1 MGGILKNALSPEEQ
15 LLKEK
20 TVNESI
26 GEFRQQV
33 YENTKLNAKLTNSN
47 TNSKN
52 GNNVKNILTSKN
64 NMTGNKFIPKDT
76 LLMKRE
82 QMAKL
87 SKANSSDNNEDADEN
102 EDEDE
107 RLQWNQENL
116 EQNEITKKQFQDIH
130 VDEPKTPYQ
139 GAMALNGEYY
149 TIDDED
155 NLNDFSLGEPEVK
168 IPETTSLNEKV
179 TIKEEPEQ
187 EDQEEEEGTEEEE
200 SAGARHRRF
209 EEMRKKHY
217 NVKHLFKKK

>member
-87 SKANSSDNNEDADEN
+87 SKANSSDNS

-139 GAMALNGEYY
+139 GAMDLNGEYY

>member
-15 LLKEK
+15 QLKEK

-26 GEFRQQV
+26 SEFRQKV
-33 YENTKLNAKLTNSN
+33 YENTQLNAKLTSN
-47 TNSKN
+47 KNNITNN
-52 GNNVKNILTSKN
+52 INNILTSKN
-64 NMTGNKFIPKDT
+64 DISGNRFIPKDT

-82 QMAKL
+82 EMAKI
-87 SKANSSDNNEDADEN
+87 SKENSNANNDEN
-102 EDEDE
+102 VNIDEDEDE

-139 GAMALNGEYY
+139 GAMDPTGEYY

-155 NLNDFSLGEPEVK
+155 NLNDFSLGEPEIN
-168 IPETTSLNEKV
+168 IPETTSLHKEI
-179 TIKEEPEQ
+179 TIKEDSEQ
-187 EDQEEEEGTEEEE
+187 EDSEKEEEE
-200 SAGARHRRF
+200 SEEARHRRF

-217 NVKHLFKKK
+217 NVRHLFKKK

>member
-87 SKANSSDNNEDADEN
+87 SKANSSDNS

-139 GAMALNGEYY
+139 GAMDLNGEYY

-168 IPETTSLNEKV
+168 IPETTSFNEKV

-187 EDQEEEEGTEEEE
+187 KDQEEEERTEEEE
-200 SAGARHRRF
+200 SAEARHRRF

>member
-87 SKANSSDNNEDADEN
+87 SKANSSDNNED
-102 EDEDE
+102 EDE

-139 GAMALNGEYY
+139 GAMDLNGEYY

-200 SAGARHRRF
+200 SAEARHRRF

>member
-87 SKANSSDNNEDADEN
+87 SKANSSDNS

-139 GAMALNGEYY
+139 GAMDLNGEYY

-200 SAGARHRRF
+200 SAEARHRRF

>member
-87 SKANSSDNNEDADEN
+87 SKANSSDNS

-139 GAMALNGEYY
+139 GAMDLNGEYY

-200 SAGARHRRF
+200 SAEARHRKF

-217 NVKHLFKKK
+217 DVKHLFKKK